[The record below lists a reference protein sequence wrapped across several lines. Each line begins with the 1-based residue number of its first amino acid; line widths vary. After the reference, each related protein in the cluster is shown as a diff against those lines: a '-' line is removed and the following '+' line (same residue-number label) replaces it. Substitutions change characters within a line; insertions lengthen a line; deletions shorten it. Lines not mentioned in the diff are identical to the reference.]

1 MRGLMIVATASVFLT
16 SAAMAEPFNEV
27 TIGVPVMSIEDA
39 DLGTAPPHG
48 GCEPT
53 ATVST

>member
-1 MRGLMIVATASVFLT
+1 MIVATASVFLT